1 MRRRAFVG
9 LSTAGI
15 CGSLTGQSFP
25 KSFVQ
30 EKKWQHDGRG
40 LLGRIGVLTPDF
52 DPVPESE
59 MQAMAPDGIS
69 IHSSR
74 INYVRN
80 NPASF
85 AQAPNIDQAT
95 TLIASLNPKVILYAF
110 TSSSYTLGV
119 KSETTLNERLQTLTN
134 GIPVI
139 QTCNAATEAFKLL
152 GAKKICLIHPPWFPN
167 EMNLLGKEYF
177 ESHGFNIVFCQQV
190 NPAREFTEVEPMEL
204 YQWVVKNAP
213 READI
218 IFIAG
223 NGLRTSGTI
232 LSLEAE
238 LKKPVLA
245 ANQVLLWAGLRSIG
259 AASKVTNYGKIFS
272 KG

>member
-15 CGSLTGQSFP
+15 CGSLAEQSFSRP
-25 KSFVQ
+25 FVE
-30 EKKWQHDGRG
+30 EKKWQDDGLG
-40 LLGRIGVLTPDF
+40 FLGRIGVLTPDF

-59 MQAMAPDGIS
+59 MQAIAPAGIS
-69 IHSSR
+69 VHSSR
-74 INYVRN
+74 VNYVRN
-80 NPASF
+80 DPSSF
-85 AQAPNIDQAT
+85 AEAPNIDQAT
-95 TLIASLNPKVILYAF
+95 ALIASLNPKVILYAF
-110 TSSSYTLGV
+110 TSSSYSLGV
-119 KSETTLNERLQTLTN
+119 KSELELNERLHKLTN
-134 GIPVI
+134 GIPII
-139 QTCNAATEAFKLL
+139 QTCKAATDAFQLL

-177 ESHGFNIVFCQQV
+177 KSQGFDIVFCQQLT
-190 NPAREFTEVEPMEL
+190 PSRQFTEVEPVEL
-204 YQWVVKNAP
+204 YQWVRKNAP

-245 ANQVLLWAGLRSIG
+245 ANQVLLWAGLRLLG
-259 AASKVTNYGKIFS
+259 LASKVNNYGKIFARS
-272 KG
+272 